1 MVKENEKGLKT
12 MNTTKI
18 RVKFDYYSHT
28 DICLVDFID
37 EGFINLYMF
46 GHEFGPTVVIKADH
60 LEEAY
65 EIFLDYLPEVSEAEI
80 HDAYGISDRKVYDR
94 YCELHREDPYK
105 ANQFLQRCKSLLG
118 VSVDGK
124 IPDNGDFVYEC
135 NNYQIAPNGGI
146 KYVSDYVWM
155 NVYDKKT
162 KEWLMA

>member
-1 MVKENEKGLKT
+1 MDNNATK
-12 MNTTKI
+12 KI

-37 EGFINLYMF
+37 EGFFNSNLYMF
-46 GHEFGPTVVIKADH
+46 GHEFGPAIVIKAD
-60 LEEAY
+60 Y
-65 EIFLDYLPEVSEAEI
+65 LDYAYDTYLDHLPEVSEGEI
-80 HDAYGISDRKVYDR
+80 HEAYGISDRKVYDR

-118 VSVDGK
+118 VSVDGE

-162 KEWLMA
+162 KKWVRV